1 MVLRQKGDYTE
12 GCWSSR
18 QLTIG
23 FSTVCH
29 SQDHDRFI
37 GIFDLTDQPIVSD
50 SISPQT
56 KLASGQ
62 GFPEVS
68 RIVTAKHTFLQKMN
82 DAPLR
87 DPIQLFEFLQGAR
100 VEVNCPGQAVSP
112 LC

>member
-12 GCWSSR
+12 GCWRSR
-18 QLTIG
+18 QLTIS
-23 FSTVCH
+23 FSAVCY
-29 SQDHDRFI
+29 SQDQHRFS
-37 GIFDLTDQPIVSD
+37 GIFDMTDQPIVSD

-56 KLASGQ
+56 NLVSGQ

-82 DAPLR
+82 YAPLR

-112 LC
+112 PC